1 MLREKESVLVFGF
14 KKFSSIEQF
23 RHIVKDVTETAEIHG
38 QPLPKIM
45 FNGTVKIHGTNA
57 GVGWNGDKIIIQ
69 SRNKEISTD
78 LDNCGFAQY
87 VNTNSEYFKE
97 LCSHF
102 NGKEV
107 RIYGEWCGKGIQ
119 KGVAVSELDKMFII
133 FTITVDNVDIDFKSV
148 DLSHYHKIH
157 IHSIYEFHSWNIDI
171 NFSSPESVQER
182 LMSITQDVEKC
193 CPVAKNFGVSGVGEG
208 VVWCGKYQEKILKFK
223 VKGDKHSVVSVKK
236 GERSKVK
243 ISPEKL
249 SSITAFINYAVNE
262 NRMRQ
267 GLQEIEDKNI
277 GGLIKWISND
287 IQKEENDTLITNN
300 LTLKDIKPM
309 LSAKV
314 RVFFLN
320 KIN

>member
-1 MLREKESVLVFGF
+1 MLQEKESVFGF

-23 RHIVKDVTETAEIHG
+23 RHIVKDVTETAEFHG
-38 QPLPKIM
+38 QPLPKIT

-69 SRNKEISTD
+69 SRNKEISTE

-87 VNTNSEYFKE
+87 VTINLDSFKD

-102 NGKEV
+102 DGKEV

-133 FTITVDNVDIDFKSV
+133 FTVTVDNVNIDFKSV
-148 DLSHYHKIH
+148 DFSHYHKSN
-157 IHSIYEFHSWNIDI
+157 IHSIHEFQSWNIDI
-171 NFSSPESVQER
+171 DFSSPESVQEK
-182 LMSITQDVEKC
+182 LMSITQQVEKC
-193 CPVAKNFGVSGVGEG
+193 CPVGKHFGVSGVGEG

-236 GERSKVK
+236 GSKTKVN

-249 SSITAFINYAVNE
+249 SSITEFINYAASE
-262 NRMRQ
+262 NRMKQ
-267 GLQEIEDKNI
+267 GLQEIEEKNI
-277 GGLIKWISND
+277 GGLIRWMSDD
-287 IQKEENDTLITNN
+287 IQKEESDTLITSG

-314 RVFFLN
+314 RDFFMN